1 MKIPVVAWRLSV
13 SESFVYQIIGD
24 GRLKHHRLGKG
35 QGGLRV
41 SEEQL
46 QAYLLATEDG
56 GGQTQTKQ
64 PEAVVVTPKAQPG
77 KASAFTFLPPKG

>member
-1 MKIPVVAWRLSV
+1 MTEKLMKIPVVAWRLSV

-46 QAYLLATEDG
+46 QEYLLATEKG
-56 GGQTQTKQ
+56 G
-64 PEAVVVTPKAQPG
+64 V
-77 KASAFTFLPPKG
+77 LPPSNDPALKHVIPL